1 MLLSVTNIIDQC
13 TVWIRDLNILKYVKV
28 FCVCVFVCWGHFES
42 GIGNSPHSSEPTYLF
57 YNLILGTYWINMYLA
72 VGDPLFLM
80 MFKVLSFM
88 LKYYLFDELSFS
100 KSIYMIVRF

>member
-1 MLLSVTNIIDQC
+1 
-13 TVWIRDLNILKYVKV
+13 
-28 FCVCVFVCWGHFES
+28 
-42 GIGNSPHSSEPTYLF
+42 
-57 YNLILGTYWINMYLA
+57 MYLA

-100 KSIYMIVRF
+100 KSVGLVVGRFNEPCNLLF